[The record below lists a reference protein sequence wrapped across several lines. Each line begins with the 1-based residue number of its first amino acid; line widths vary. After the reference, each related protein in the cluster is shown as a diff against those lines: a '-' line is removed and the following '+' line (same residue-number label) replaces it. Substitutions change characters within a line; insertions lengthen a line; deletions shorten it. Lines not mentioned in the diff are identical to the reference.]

1 MEIKYGIG
9 ELVVLTNRENTQYL
23 LVKVGWITAPGLLGS
38 DDGIK
43 YHSVVKK
50 ASKEFCAGIIH
61 SNIDFS
67 DKPPWRP
74 IPVDKDSIEWAYSGI
89 DNPDVVD

>member
-23 LVKVGWITAPGLLGS
+23 LVKVGWVSSGP
-38 DDGIK
+38 DGTK